1 MATLPLKPSRGG
13 FSKPF
18 RCGEFI
24 RDFLMG
30 AGPFGSPRINPAIGA
45 PQSEI
50 FKQYKLALMR
60 EISLDRA
67 TRFEEK
73 AAQRKGRAISPDE
86 IEEIANKYLVRIP
99 YKTIACRFHSFVVYC
114 SDLQKLGWIEPTGVV
129 EPSKFQ
135 SHYPPGPPR
144 KYFRLTKAGR
154 EASEDAWGNPHRTL
168 YGRG

>member
-1 MATLPLKPSRGG
+1 MTLPLRPRRGG

-30 AGPFGSPRINPAIGA
+30 AAPYDTLRINPDIGA

-50 FKQYKLALMR
+50 FKQYKLSLIR

-67 TRFEEK
+67 TEFEEK
-73 AAQRKGRAISPDE
+73 IARKKGRAISPDE
-86 IEEIANKYLVRIP
+86 IEELAAKYLARIP

-114 SDLQKLGWIEPTGVV
+114 SDLQKLGWIEPSGVV

-135 SHYPPGPPR
+135 GRYSPGPPR

-154 EASEDAWGNPHRTL
+154 EASKDAWRNPHRAL
-168 YGRG
+168 YGRY